1 MIRDS
6 VEMCIHNAKTALL
19 SNDLDSAVKYWKKIH
34 EELGT
39 DDCHAEF
46 FEAMSQF
53 SNDEVFAITEYSKK
67 MLGYY

>member
-6 VEMCIHNAKTALL
+6 VEKYIRNTKNAFQA
-19 SNDLDSAVKYWKKIH
+19 NDLDSAVKYWKKIH
-34 EELGT
+34 EELDA

-53 SNDEVFAITEYSKK
+53 SNDEVFTITEYSKK